1 MPWHC
6 EGAGGGGAAVVP
18 EAGLAEFWAE
28 WGTLAYVAAA
38 LWAFF
43 EGETFVLVAAAAG
56 AATGLIDPWILMGS
70 VWLGSF
76 AGDQTWFTLGRRLGP
91 GALRRFPGAGP
102 QVARAS
108 ALLERHG
115 TLFVL
120 SFRFLYGIRN
130 VASAACG
137 IAGMDHRRFAAL
149 NFIAAGLWAGSF
161 VAAGWFLGALLGP
174 ERLFWALV
182 GLAVVVVGTLVL
194 RRVLRHR
201 RAATSALGD
210 ARLPP

>member
-1 MPWHC
+1 M
-6 EGAGGGGAAVVP
+6 
-18 EAGLAEFWAE
+18 
-28 WGTLAYVAAA
+28 LAYLAAA

-56 AATGLIDPWILMGS
+56 AATGVIDPWILMVS

-76 AGDQTWFTLGRRLGP
+76 CGDQTWFTLGKKFGP
-91 GALRRFPGAGP
+91 SALRRFPRAEV

-108 ALLERHG
+108 QLLERYG
-115 TLFVL
+115 ALFVL

-137 IAGMDHRRFAAL
+137 IAGMDHKRFAFL

-174 ERLFWALV
+174 KNLLWGLA
-182 GLAVVVVGTLVL
+182 GLAVTIVSIILVRRYL
-194 RRVLRHR
+194 RNR
-201 RAATSALGD
+201 RLAAAAAAGAD
-210 ARLPP
+210 